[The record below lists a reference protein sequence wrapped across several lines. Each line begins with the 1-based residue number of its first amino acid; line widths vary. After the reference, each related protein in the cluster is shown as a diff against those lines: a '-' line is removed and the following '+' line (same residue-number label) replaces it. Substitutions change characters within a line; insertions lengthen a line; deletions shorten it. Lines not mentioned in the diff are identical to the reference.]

1 MDISNLTLGVRLT
14 GRQNISNSG
23 PWHMV
28 NSPTCF
34 AELKESLG
42 SKEFKLSTLSLC
54 GLVWEMSVCSGCG
67 RSAGVVV
74 LREEEEQMES
84 QSEGGSIN

>member
-1 MDISNLTLGVRLT
+1 MI
-14 GRQNISNSG
+14 
-23 PWHMV
+23 

-34 AELKESLG
+34 AVLEESVA
-42 SKEFKLSTLSLC
+42 SREFKLSTLSLC
-54 GLVWEMSVCSGCG
+54 GLVWEMSVGSACG

-84 QSEGGSIN
+84 QSEGGSINWR